1 MTSATKKGRRRV
13 VVLFLQLLTLFL
25 KIKRHAHLQRMLGGD

>member
-1 MTSATKKGRRRV
+1 MKEKHATSQKRKKEEEARS
-13 VVLFLQLLTLFL
+13 LFL